1 MTAIQQ
7 VTTVEEVDNLFIKW
21 MVDGLTYDE
30 ISDMLKMRHPDIR
43 GLSSMSVRRFCSMNK
58 IGKKCTLSKIDLRK
72 KVFEMQLKVF

>member
-1 MTAIQQ
+1 MTTIQQ
-7 VTTVEEVDNLFIKW
+7 VTTVEEVVNWIN
-21 MVDGLTYDE
+21 DGLTYDE